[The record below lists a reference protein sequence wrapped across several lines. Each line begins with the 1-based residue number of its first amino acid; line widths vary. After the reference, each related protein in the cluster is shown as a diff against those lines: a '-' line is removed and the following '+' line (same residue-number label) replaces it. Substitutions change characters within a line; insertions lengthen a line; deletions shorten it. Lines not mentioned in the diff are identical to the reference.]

1 MDMKKAAKI
10 SMGVAGAAAAACIV
24 AGVASGNGFKD
35 VSMVSVSGIMAEAQT
50 TEAASA
56 VIQDVTGSQLGL
68 TVGAEA
74 QGSVQEQADGG
85 SVDGLISGA
94 DSVDETEAAVD
105 TEAGGDV
112 SVTYTSETVYV
123 PAVAGDDV
131 SNVKEVS
138 VKADKP
144 VASESKSVSKDKKAS
159 AKKTGR
165 ITTAEAKHVHEWQP
179 VFESVHH
186 VPVTHIEKQFVKT
199 GYEISRS
206 EEYFYNG
213 KQFNYYNYSKTE
225 IDKVGDEKIVDLN
238 YGFFINRIEVS
249 EEEYNTA
256 LQALRDEAEAKG
268 DSDAIEASAMSSI
281 APVGH
286 EVDVEV
292 VDKEAYDE
300 DVVVG
305 YRCSCGDKKDIAV
318 QESSDKESEE
328 KAEVVSENIKEDVEC
343 ADDIEEDIEDE
354 CIEDD
359 CKDKAGEFEKIGCAS
374 RALLL
379 YTEDDEL
386 VGSVHECNVCGTQEV
401 YDTDYN
407 EVYSACDVE
416 DFLSNEEAIELLTK

>member
-10 SMGVAGAAAAACIV
+10 SMGVAGAAAAVCIV

-50 TEAASA
+50 TEEASA
-56 VIQDVTGSQLGL
+56 VVRDVTGSQLGL

-74 QGSVQEQADGG
+74 PGSVQEHTDEG
-85 SVDGLISGA
+85 SVDGLVSGA
-94 DSVDETEAAVD
+94 DSVDGTEAAVD
-105 TEAGGDV
+105 TEAGGDA

-123 PAVAGDDV
+123 PVVTGYDV

-144 VASESKSVSKDKKAS
+144 VVSESKSVSKDKKAS

-165 ITTAEAKHVHEWQP
+165 ITTAEAEHVHEWQP

-213 KQFNYYNYSKTE
+213 TQLYTYRYSKTE
-225 IDKVGDEKIVDLN
+225 VNEAGEEKIVKSDQ
-238 YGFFINRIEVS
+238 GFFVNDVEVS
-249 EEEYNTA
+249 EEEYYAMMKT
-256 LQALRDEAEAKG
+256 LRDEAEANG
-268 DSDAIEASAMSSI
+268 DSDAIEMTAKSAL

-286 EVDVEV
+286 EEDVEV
-292 VDKEAYDE
+292 VDREAYDE

-305 YRCSCGDKKDIAV
+305 YRCSCGDEKDIAV
-318 QESSDKESEE
+318 QESPEKESEE
-328 KAEVVSENIKEDVEC
+328 EAEVVSEKVKEDSEY
-343 ADDIEEDIEDE
+343 ANDIEKDIKDE

-359 CKDKAGEFEKIGCAS
+359 CEDEAEEFEKAGCAS
-374 RALLL
+374 RAWLL
-379 YTEDDEL
+379 YTEDDKL
-386 VGSVHECNVCGTQEV
+386 VGSVHECSVCGTQEV

-416 DFLSNEEAIELLTK
+416 DFLSDEEAIELLTK

>member
-343 ADDIEEDIEDE
+343 ADDIEEDFS
-354 CIEDD
+354 
-359 CKDKAGEFEKIGCAS
+359 EF
-374 RALLL
+374 R
-379 YTEDDEL
+379 YRYVDEL
-386 VGSVHECNVCGTQEV
+386 PPESPAYQQMKE
-401 YDTDYN
+401 DYLDALCSDA
-407 EVYSACDVE
+407 EGLD
-416 DFLSNEEAIELLTK
+416 